1 MLIAGVVLLLVAAG
15 ALWFARS
22 ERADARKVTATE
34 TLGCGELSTLST
46 SVAGEVGGGSFRQ
59 RCEVV
64 GKAEPGEPGVL
75 KSPESGADA
84 VWHRSVVTHKY
95 WEMED
100 RRENDRTRRVRVEK
114 EETVSDIRSDT
125 PFLVRDDSGTVIVSP
140 AGADVDEPERVVDRF
155 ERREGDVAESVTDAV
170 LGAFLRVG
178 NETGTIGF
186 KHEEW
191 IIRPGARLYVHGE
204 ATDATGQISFAKPG
218 DDGDFIISSRTEAD
232 IVGDAER
239 NAKIA
244 AIGAAVAALAGLGL
258 IAAGLA
264 G

>member
-22 ERADARKVTATE
+22 ERAEARKVTATE

-64 GKAEPGEPGVL
+64 GKAEAGEAGVL
-75 KSPESGADA
+75 KAPESGADA
-84 VWHRSVVTHKY
+84 IWHRSVVTHKY
-95 WEMED
+95 WEMEE
-100 RRENDRTRRVRVEK
+100 RREENRTRHVRVEK

-125 PFLVRDDSGTVIVSP
+125 PFQVRDDSGAVLVSP

-155 ERREGDVAESVTDAV
+155 ERHEGERESVGEAV
-170 LGAFLRVG
+170 LDAFLRVG

-191 IIRPGARLYVHGE
+191 VIRPGARVYVHGE
-204 ATDATGQISFAKPG
+204 ATDATGQVSFAKPS
-218 DDGDFIISSRTEAD
+218 DDGDFIVSLRSEAE

-244 AIGAAVAALAGLGL
+244 AIAAAVAAVAGLAL
-258 IAAGLA
+258 IAAGIA
-264 G
+264 A